1 METLILI
8 VAMVTNRSNIVARRK
23 RYTDSLVSSTIP
35 IFKLNPVQ
43 VIALAG
49 AGVAIGIWL
58 KRKLPVL
65 DRLLIP
71 AAIVGGMVFAA
82 ISLLLHDRFLN
93 LEVDSTLRDVL
104 LIASFTTIGMNASL
118 RVLRLGGVQVVILAA
133 VAGACAV
140 AQAAVGMGLA
150 KLFGLDPRTGI
161 LAGTVALSG
170 GPATALAFGPLFES
184 QGVPGATTLALAS
197 ATFGITVAGLV
208 AGWTGGSLIQK
219 SGLRQAADPGPNP
232 RQENPDRAPLSLS
245 AHILLIAVAMGL
257 GNLISLGVQ
266 STGIVLPSFVGAM
279 VAAVIVRNLDERF
292 AWFGIRQET
301 IEQILG
307 ILLPLFIAMAMLT
320 LKLWELTAIA
330 FPLFVILLAEV
341 AITLLFCVFL
351 TYRAM
356 GSDYEAAVATAG
368 FCGFMLGITP
378 NAMASMEELRE
389 KFGPAPRAF
398 LVVPLVGAFLI
409 DLINAAIITACA
421 NFFR

>member
-1 METLILI
+1 
-8 VAMVTNRSNIVARRK
+8 MV
-23 RYTDSLVSSTIP
+23 STIP

-43 VIALAG
+43 VVALAG

-58 KRKLPVL
+58 KRRFPIL
-65 DRLLIP
+65 DRLIIP
-71 AAIVGGMVFAA
+71 ASILGGLVFAA
-82 ISLLLHDRFLN
+82 ISFRLHDRYLN

-118 RVLRLGGVQVVILAA
+118 RVLRLGGIQVVILAVA
-133 VAGACAV
+133 AGACAI

-150 KLFGLDPRTGI
+150 KIFGLDPRTGI

-208 AGWTGGSLIQK
+208 AGWIGGSLIK
-219 SGLRQAADPGPNP
+219 KLDLRPPDVLAPDLLPASPSGGHLG
-232 RQENPDRAPLSLS
+232 LS
-245 AHILLIAVAMGL
+245 AHVLLIAVAMGF
-257 GNLISLGVQ
+257 GNLISLAVQ

-279 VAAVIVRNLDERF
+279 VAAVIFRNLDERF
-292 AWFGIRQET
+292 GWFGIRQET

-307 ILLPLFIAMAMLT
+307 TVLPLFIAMAMLT

-330 FPLFVILLAEV
+330 LPLFVILIAEV
-341 AITLLFCVFL
+341 ALTMAFCIFV

-356 GSDYEAAVATAG
+356 GRDYEAAVTAAG

-409 DLINAAIITACA
+409 DLINTALITACA